1 MPSSNPVFSRIDR
14 ESEKGYAG
22 FDDGRM
28 TAATSGSA
36 VQDQVTTQQLEEMY
50 QRAPAGPVETGRVT
64 VDDVVMK
71 SLGLFAIVLVFA
83 LIGWNLAPTAGP
95 VLMLGGIAAVLG
107 LGLAIAFKKTVSVPL
122 ILVYA
127 VAEGLF
133 VGAVSNIYS
142 TAFDP
147 PDTPAFEGIVAQAVV
162 ATLSVFAGMFL
173 AYRAGLIK
181 VSDKFRRFMGMALI
195 GYLIFAIVN
204 FLYAWFGGGSPFG
217 FGGSGMLGIGISLF
231 ACGLA
236 ALSLALDFDSID
248 RAVAAG
254 APEKYSWLLAHGLIV
269 TLVWLYLEIL
279 RLLARMRQ

>member
-28 TAATSGSA
+28 SAATSGSA